1 MTIWRDTAMDVDVN
15 GVLDSRRSAMP
26 PPDFRQHV
34 IDQIQHQI
42 LVGRQAIGEIHHPL
56 PDFTPSTP
64 VQRADAAI
72 KEKWNSSF
80 GDPVIPGEVGVIGSG
95 DRYFRDYASA
105 TIYTDLSHGP
115 DTFVLWG
122 ANRDRY
128 LELGGPGSWLGW
140 PTSSE
145 QDFVENGKVNTFEH
159 GAIYWWPDTGP
170 IDLGNVS
177 VRYRG
182 IYCFS
187 ESDWDQGSP
196 DDEQQVI
203 LGMVPA
209 VPNMQSTFKSQVY
222 TDVDSGDA
230 RPDNVEIYR
239 GLPYGLAISTTLLE
253 IDFGGSDVYLD
264 KVKDGVQAAGHTAAG
279 IAAAFPPGGPVVAL
293 VLEAL
298 LKEFGDDVAV
308 AVNGLLDFGDDV
320 INTVPLFLS
329 GKDMVTMCRAP
340 RENFWGIEWQR
351 DTPLI
356 VGQGVN
362 TKAYFDVIGV

>member
-1 MTIWRDTAMDVDVN
+1 MGGPDINARIVIPQQEPEGQETLRKLVASDPHYARDPRTRAEAYIKDK
-15 GVLDSRRSAMP
+15 
-26 PPDFRQHV
+26 
-34 IDQIQHQI
+34 
-42 LVGRQAIGEIHHPL
+42 LVEG
-56 PDFTPSTP
+56 
-64 VQRADAAI
+64 
-72 KEKWNSSF
+72 F
-80 GDPVIPGEVGVIGSG
+80 GDPVTPGDAGLIGSG
-95 DRYFRDYASA
+95 DRYFRDFANAS
-105 TIYTDLSHGP
+105 IYTDLSGKL

-122 ANRDRY
+122 GARERY
-128 LELGGPGSWLGW
+128 RELGGTGSWLGW
-140 PTSSE
+140 PTANE
-145 QDFVENGKVNTFEH
+145 ANFVEDGKVNTFEH

-170 IDLGNVS
+170 IDLGTVS

-209 VPNMQSTFKSQVY
+209 VPGLESTFKSQVY
-222 TDVDSGDA
+222 TNVDSGDS

-264 KVKDGVQAAGHTAAG
+264 KVKDGVQAAGHTGAG
-279 IAAAFPPGGPVVAL
+279 IAAAFPPGGPVVAI

-298 LKEFGDDVAV
+298 LKAFGNDLAT
-308 AVNGLLDFGDDV
+308 AINQLLGFGDDV
-320 INTVPLFLS
+320 IGTQGLFLS
-329 GKDMVTMCRAP
+329 GKDMVTLCRAP
-340 RENFWGIEWQR
+340 RANFWGIEWQR